1 MDILLQLQSAKHHKT
16 FYGCVENIP
25 VHTLSRALMELNFE
39 SDLLKALPIFEETLN
54 DSFYIAGIIDK
65 TFCNRKVALTI
76 SYDDFRR
83 RACGLGEASSI
94 V

>member
-1 MDILLQLQSAKHHKT
+1 MDILLQFQSAKRNKA
-16 FYGCVENIP
+16 FYGCVENVP
-25 VHTLSRALMELNFE
+25 VHTLSRALTELDFANN
-39 SDLLKALPIFEETLN
+39 SLKALPIFEEELN

-65 TFCNRKVALTI
+65 TFCNRQVALTI

-94 V
+94 A

>member
-1 MDILLQLQSAKHHKT
+1 MDILLQFQSAKKNKA
-16 FYGCVENIP
+16 FYGCVESVP
-25 VHTLSRALMELNFE
+25 VHTLSRALTDLNFE
-39 SDLLKALPIFEETLN
+39 NDLLKALPLFEEELN